1 MLGLEQGRRILQP
14 GDRFGRL
21 VIQSI
26 GPCDS
31 RGSSRWACRCDCGNS
46 KVATGADL
54 RRGFVVSCGCQHR
67 EAVRRNGLANGQDLT
82 GRRFERLVV
91 VRRVDSPNRAAT
103 MWECRCD
110 CGNPVSCYGSNLR
123 RGGNKSCGCGK
134 AKVKG
139 LGKSDPAIVNSLLEI
154 PDRAMAQVLRNAN
167 LLGPEFRQ
175 AKRDASIATLK
186 LALNRMRGKTRTL
199 WVLKRLDQLE
209 QAIDNPQTIW
219 NNRQKENY

>member
-1 MLGLEQGRRILQP
+1 MLELEQGRRILQP

-31 RGSSRWACRCDCGNS
+31 RGSSRWSCRCDCGNS
-46 KVATGADL
+46 KVVTGADL

-82 GRRFERLVV
+82 GKRFARLVV
-91 VRRVDSPNRAAT
+91 VRRVGSPNRAAT

-110 CGNPVSCYGSNLR
+110 CGNTASCYGSNLR
-123 RGGNKSCGCGK
+123 RGANKSCGCGK
-134 AKVKG
+134 AKTKG
-139 LGKSDPAIVNSLLEI
+139 LGKSDPAIVNSLVAIPNLE
-154 PDRAMAQVLRNAN
+154 QVKALRTAP
-167 LLGPEFRQ
+167 LLSEEFMR
-175 AKRDASIATLK
+175 AKREANIATLK
-186 LALNRMRGKTRTL
+186 RALKWLRGKTRIR
-199 WVLKRLDQLE
+199 WVFKRLDQLE

-219 NNRQKENY
+219 SNR